1 LPNSYGMVST
11 PLDVEW
17 SLVAVLAATKAADAV
32 TTFVGLRF
40 GPALREG
47 NPVAADAMAAV
58 GVPAALLL
66 LGAAAVV
73 AVTAVTEA
81 GVVAVAR
88 ADASPRARTA
98 VRLAGYGLASV
109 LHVVVAARNAAL
121 LVVA

>member
-1 LPNSYGMVST
+1 MGSI

-40 GPALREG
+40 RPAVREA
-47 NPVAADAMAAV
+47 NPVAADAMAAL
-58 GVPAALLL
+58 GVPAALLV
-66 LGAAAVV
+66 LGAVAVV

-81 GVVAVAR
+81 GVVAVENTEASAR
-88 ADASPRARTA
+88 ATTA

-109 LHVVVAARNAAL
+109 LHVAVAARNAVL
-121 LVVA
+121 LVAV